1 MSKNLVRLPG
11 ILRRED
17 GNAMVELAVV
27 APFLILMM
35 LGSFEIGRYLDF
47 SIKLGNAAR
56 AGVQYGS
63 LNVAAASNLTGM
75 QNAATND
82 ANGIT
87 FTPKASNYCTCADG
101 SASTCQPTDCSS
113 THIVEY
119 VKLVATGSM
128 TSVFGAPGIPGT
140 ANVSAT
146 AIMRVAQ

>member
-1 MSKNLVRLPG
+1 MLKYTVRW
-11 ILRRED
+11 LRVFRRDD

-27 APFLILMM
+27 APFMILLL
-35 LGSFEIGRYLDF
+35 LGAFEIGRYLDY

-63 LNVAAASNLTGM
+63 LNIATASDFTGM
-75 QNAATND
+75 KTAATND
-82 ANGIT
+82 SNGIT
-87 FTPKASNYCTCADG
+87 FTPTASNYCTCADG

-113 THIVEY
+113 SHIVEY
-119 VKLVATGSM
+119 VKLVATGSIS
-128 TSVFGAPGIPGT
+128 SVFKAPGIPGT